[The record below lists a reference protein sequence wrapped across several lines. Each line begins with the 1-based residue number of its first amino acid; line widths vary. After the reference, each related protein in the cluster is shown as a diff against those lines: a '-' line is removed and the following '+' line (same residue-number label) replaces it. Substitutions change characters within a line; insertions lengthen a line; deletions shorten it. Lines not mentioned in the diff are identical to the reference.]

1 MPSVSSGRVSC
12 AYSVIHIGTFLR
24 LNHLLSSALNRGIE
38 PSETFGQ
45 RTRWFGRR
53 LGTDGYGWCD
63 QASNLSRGFA
73 LATSS
78 ANLPGEW
85 VGRMPVALS
94 LPRAE
99 VSPMPTLA
107 IRFPALMPAYA

>member
-1 MPSVSSGRVSC
+1 MPRLSSGRVSC

-24 LNHLLSSALNRGIE
+24 LNHFLSSVLNRGI
-38 PSETFGQ
+38 
-45 RTRWFGRR
+45 
-53 LGTDGYGWCD
+53 DGYGWCD

-85 VGRMPVALS
+85 VGRIPVALS
-94 LPRAE
+94 LPRAD

-107 IRFPALMPAYA
+107 IRFPALMPAYAAAYSRA